1 MMKDIPI
8 NNQEVLDGLNNFLW
22 MYDEREEIQKNFRL
36 HSQGADKDYFTGDE
50 YRDIIVKQDTQHEGY
65 PDEGRNYNMKPTQME
80 KGENPNPDYVAK
92 AISNWSKYSGN
103 LQNILCTRFNAL
115 TVLYPPNGFLSW
127 HNNCNASAYNLVF
140 SWSETGDSDFRY
152 MDTETG
158 DTVIMKDV
166 KGWQCKAGY
175 FGSYTDPWTQ
185 RVYHAART
193 DCWRMTV
200 SFMFDRSAMSEG
212 IQDDV
217 ISEIMLK

>member
-92 AISNWSKYSGN
+92 AISNWTKYSTN
-103 LQNILCTRFNAL
+103 LQNILCTRFN
-115 TVLYPPNGFLSW
+115 
-127 HNNCNASAYNLVF
+127 
-140 SWSETGDSDFRY
+140 
-152 MDTETG
+152 
-158 DTVIMKDV
+158 
-166 KGWQCKAGY
+166 
-175 FGSYTDPWTQ
+175 
-185 RVYHAART
+185 
-193 DCWRMTV
+193 
-200 SFMFDRSAMSEG
+200 
-212 IQDDV
+212 
-217 ISEIMLK
+217 